1 MRRRKAIIQLTVFV
15 LLAVISLGL
24 TLRSGNTPLLGL
36 DLQGGVSVVLSPKT
50 QAGDEELNQAIAIM
64 RQRIDALGVSEPE
77 ITRQGDNILVNI
89 AGVKDTDQAIDQ
101 VGQTAELRFRPVL
114 QVLPPEPTEES
125 TETPPGTDVPG
136 TTVPGSDPAATTD
149 SVAPDPAA
157 TDTTAPSTTAA
168 PSDTTEGALGAG
180 AVEGE
185 SAAGGQEPPTTD
197 PTSSDI
203 PTETTAV
210 DPTAT
215 TAPVDPTAT
224 TIDPAVLA
232 QAQAQAQA
240 QQGANLPT
248 TPPGED
254 KADQI
259 VVLPEYDADGNVIVR
274 YQLGPTQL
282 TGKALEGA
290 SAGIDSTGK
299 WTVNP
304 KFKAGAEGI
313 DAFNAAAQVCKP
325 ASQECPTGQQAI
337 TLDGRVISAPRIQPD
352 QQAFTPFSADQVNIS
367 GNFDQDSAQALATAL
382 RYGSLPIELDRVSTE
397 IVSATLGLD
406 ALHAGLIAGAVGLV
420 LAAIYMGIFYRILGM
435 MALLK
440 LGIEAMVLYSL
451 VTWLGVWAGLS
462 LTLAGVTG
470 IIVSIGVSLD
480 SNVVYYEHLREDVRN
495 GRTIRSAVDRSF
507 HASFSTI
514 LKANGASILGAA
526 LLYFL
531 AVGPVRGF
539 AFFLGLSTVLDLVT
553 SYFFMRPVVFLTTS
567 AKLCHT
573 RPALFGL
580 PFDAANRE
588 EATRPRPGRRAATGA
603 SRSAAAA
610 GDDGGDDG
618 SEPDREPA
626 EPTGATS

>member
-15 LLAVISLGL
+15 LVAVVSLGL

-50 QAGDEELNQAIAIM
+50 ATDDETLNQAIAIM
-64 RQRIDALGVSEPE
+64 RQRIDALGVAEPE
-77 ITRQGDNILVNI
+77 ITRQGNNILVNI
-89 AGVKDTDQAIDQ
+89 AGVKDTDAAIAQ

-114 QVLPPEPTEES
+114 QVLPPDGTTAEENES
-125 TETPPGTDVPG
+125 PPGTDVPG
-136 TTVPGSDPAATTD
+136 TTVPGDPGADPSATTSGSVAPAATPDTTAATTD
-149 SVAPDPAA
+149 TS
-157 TDTTAPSTTAA
+157 
-168 PSDTTEGALGAG
+168 EGALGA
-180 AVEGE
+180 AEGE
-185 SAAGGQEPPTTD
+185 TASGAQEVPTTA
-197 PTSSDI
+197 PEASDI

-210 DPTAT
+210 DPTAST
-215 TAPVDPTAT
+215 TPVDPTAS
-224 TIDPAVLA
+224 TIDPAALSQLDPSQSGASLA
-232 QAQAQAQA
+232 
-240 QQGANLPT
+240 T
-248 TPPGED
+248 TPRD
-254 KADQI
+254 QDVADQI
-259 VVLPEYDADGNVIVR
+259 VVLPEYDLDGNMVAR

-282 TGKALEGA
+282 TGAALEGA
-290 SAGIDSTGK
+290 TAGIDQQGR

-304 KFKAGAEGI
+304 KFKPGPDGI

-325 ASQECPTGQQAI
+325 VSQQCPTGQQAI

-367 GNFDQDSAQALATAL
+367 GSFDQESAQELATAL
-382 RYGSLPIELDRVSTE
+382 RYGSLPIELERQSTQ

-420 LAAIYMGIFYRILGM
+420 LAAIYMGLFYRILGL

-440 LGIEAMVLYSL
+440 LGIEAMILYSL
-451 VTWLGVWAGLS
+451 VTWLGTSAGLS

-480 SNVVYYEHLREDVRN
+480 SNVVYYEHLREDIRN

-567 AKLCHT
+567 ARLCHT
-573 RPALFGL
+573 RPAFFGL
-580 PFDAANRE
+580 PHDAANRE
-588 EATRPRPGRRAATGA
+588 EPTRARAGRPAPGRSKGAGSTVDDGGGGDEDDGPASGGTKAERTGA
-603 SRSAAAA
+603 SS
-610 GDDGGDDG
+610 
-618 SEPDREPA
+618 
-626 EPTGATS
+626 

>member
-15 LLAVISLGL
+15 LLAVLSLGL

-36 DLQGGVSVVLSPKT
+36 DLQGGVSVVLTPK
-50 QAGDEELNQAIAIM
+50 AAADDEQLNQAIAIM
-64 RQRIDALGVSEPE
+64 RQRIDSLGVAEPE

-89 AGVKDTDQAIDQ
+89 AGVKNTDEAIDL

-114 QVLPPEPTEES
+114 QVLAPDGTTADQNEA
-125 TETPPGTDVPG
+125 PPGTEVPGSVPG
-136 TTVPGSDPAATTD
+136 TV
-149 SVAPDPAA
+149 PDPAA
-157 TDTTAPSTTAA
+157 TSSDGSTPDPAA
-168 PSDTTEGALGAG
+168 AVTPGDATSTTEGALGPQG
-180 AVEGE
+180 IGEGE
-185 SAAGGQEPPTTD
+185 SAAAAQDAPTTVA
-197 PTSSDI
+197 PEASDI
-203 PTETTAV
+203 PTETTVAPT
-210 DPTAT
+210 DTTAT
-215 TAPVDPTAT
+215 TL
-224 TIDPAVLA
+224 DPALLE
-232 QAQAQAQA
+232 QLST
-240 QQGANLPT
+240 QQTAGADLPT
-248 TPPGED
+248 TPRD
-254 KADQI
+254 QDIADQT
-259 VVLPEYDADGNVIVR
+259 VVLPQYDNDGNMIAR

-282 TGKALEGA
+282 TGSALEGA
-290 SAGIDSTGK
+290 TAGIDSTGV

-304 KFKAGAEGI
+304 KFKGGAEGI
-313 DAFNAAAQVCKP
+313 DAFNAAARECKP
-325 ASQECPTGQQAI
+325 PSATCPTGQQAI

-367 GNFDQDSAQALATAL
+367 GSFDQDSANALATAL
-382 RYGSLPIELDRVSTE
+382 RYGSLPIELERQSIQ

-406 ALHAGLIAGAVGLV
+406 ALHAGLIAGLVGLV
-420 LAAIYMGIFYRILGM
+420 LAGIYMGIFYRILGLM
-435 MALLK
+435 SLLK
-440 LGIEAMVLYSL
+440 LGVEAMFLYSI
-451 VTWLGVWAGLS
+451 VTFLGTSAGLS
-462 LTLAGVTG
+462 LTLAGITG

-539 AFFLGLSTVLDLVT
+539 AFFLGLSTVLDLIT

-580 PFDAANRE
+580 PYDAANRE
-588 EATRPRPGRRAATGA
+588 DAVRVKPGRRSANRAETTGA
-603 SRSAAAA
+603 SAQD
-610 GDDGGDDG
+610 GDA
-618 SEPDREPA
+618 EPDDPGGADPSRPER
-626 EPTGATS
+626 TGATS